1 MGKSRRRGKRRH
13 GGSSGHGGRGNYFYI
28 PGPGTG
34 VFSPTVY
41 AFQVRNL
48 PHLPGITP
56 VVTNKFGNK
65 HYRVQKYAS
74 TLYRL

>member
-1 MGKSRRRGKRRH
+1 MGKSRRRHHRRSH
-13 GGSSGHGGRGNYFYI
+13 GTTGNYYYI

-34 VFSPTVY
+34 VFSPTIY
-41 AFQVRNL
+41 AMQVRNL

>member
-1 MGKSRRRGKRRH
+1 MGKSRRRHHRRDH
-13 GGSSGHGGRGNYFYI
+13 GTRGNYYYI
-28 PGPGTG
+28 SGPGTG

-41 AFQVRNL
+41 ALQVRNL
-48 PHLPGITP
+48 PRLPGITP